1 MLIKEDNKIE
11 SFDHHSF
18 VFFFLLLEIQYI
30 YTIKQERS
38 EFFNILKK
46 KKTFNFLK
54 EGINSFIFVLLKKKR
69 KKISY
74 KLNHKKS
81 PKIIKG

>member
-46 KKTFNFLK
+46 KKPL
-54 EGINSFIFVLLKKKR
+54 IF
-69 KKISY
+69 
-74 KLNHKKS
+74 
-81 PKIIKG
+81 